1 MGKVEEEIVPNEYCS
16 PTVVTIL
23 CRIKYSCTNDPV
35 IMHINAF
42 VP

>member
-1 MGKVEEEIVPNEYCS
+1 MERVEEEIGPNEYCS
-16 PTVVTIL
+16 PTVVTL
-23 CRIKYSCTNDPV
+23 FCLFKYSCTNDPV